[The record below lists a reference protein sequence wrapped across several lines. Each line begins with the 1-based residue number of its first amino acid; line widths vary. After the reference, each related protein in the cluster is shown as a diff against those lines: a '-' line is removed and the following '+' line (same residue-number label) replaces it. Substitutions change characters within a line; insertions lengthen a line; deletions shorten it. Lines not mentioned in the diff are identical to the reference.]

1 MILIVGGSCQGKTD
15 FARKNFPNAKYFN
28 QLHLF
33 IRKRLE
39 NGKEQ
44 AEILS
49 EIKEEIS
56 EGQWVII
63 SDEIGNGVV
72 PIELFERQWREV
84 TGRIL
89 ISLAKEATEV
99 YKVVCGIGMKIK

>member
-49 EIKEEIS
+49 EIKEEIY
-56 EGQWVII
+56 EGRWIII

>member
-56 EGQWVII
+56 EGQWVLI

-72 PIELFERQWREV
+72 PIEPFERQWREV

-89 ISLAKEATEV
+89 ISLAKEAAEV

>member
-56 EGQWVII
+56 EGPWVLI

>member
-56 EGQWVII
+56 EGQWVLI